1 MRAAVP
7 KGRCWW
13 HVLGDMSLGPVPKGR
28 RYVLGDMSLGPVPK
42 VRRAVLTVMFCGALL
57 ASGCAA
63 EPELEGAALRAQAQE
78 LWRARCATCHGP
90 VGRGDGP
97 TGRGLDPR
105 PRDFH
110 DAGWQARVDDARLRR
125 VIVEGGAALGLS
137 AEMAAN
143 TDLAARPA
151 MVGALIEIVRG
162 FAVQARDT
170 K

>member
-7 KGRCWW
+7 KGRF
-13 HVLGDMSLGPVPKGR
+13 GGAVPRGR
-28 RYVLGDMSLGPVPK
+28 FGLAVPK
-42 VRRAVLTVMFCGALL
+42 VMCWAAL
-57 ASGCAA
+57 AWAGCAA

-78 LWRARCATCHGP
+78 LWRTRCATCHGP
-90 VGRGDGP
+90 AGRGDGP

-105 PRDFH
+105 PRNFQ
-110 DAGWQARVDDARLRR
+110 DAVWQAQADDARLRR

-143 TDLAARPA
+143 ADLEGRPA
-151 MVGALIEIVRG
+151 LVGALVELVRG